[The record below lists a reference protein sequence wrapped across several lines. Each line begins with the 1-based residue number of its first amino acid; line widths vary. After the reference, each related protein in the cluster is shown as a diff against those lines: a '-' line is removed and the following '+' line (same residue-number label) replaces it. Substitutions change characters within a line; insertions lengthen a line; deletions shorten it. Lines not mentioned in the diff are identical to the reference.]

1 MNKEKLIKSVI
12 KEAQKDLL
20 KEYTLKQKTILALL
34 IKHLVTL
41 GVDEKEIKKITDFY
55 SPDEGFQIEDELLY
69 NEFKRKLLDL
79 ANSKNINISE
89 KFKE

>member
-1 MNKEKLIKSVI
+1 MDKEKLIKSVI

>member
-20 KEYTLKQKTILALL
+20 KEYTLKQKTILTLL
-34 IKHLVTL
+34 IKHLVTS
-41 GVDEKEIKKITDFY
+41 GVDETEIKKITDFY